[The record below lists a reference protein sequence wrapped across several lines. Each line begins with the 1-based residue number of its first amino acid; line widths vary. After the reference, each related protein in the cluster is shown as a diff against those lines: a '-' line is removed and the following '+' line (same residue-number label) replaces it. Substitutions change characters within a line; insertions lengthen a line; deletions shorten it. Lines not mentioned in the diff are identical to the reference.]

1 MEGFRSNS
9 GSFLIVLF
17 STLND
22 KLYTINPY
30 VHAISLNN
38 IISQNHLMTTTCIKL
53 KRADDK
59 DSTNI
64 LAFCPWTSHH
74 KVKPQS
80 MLARV
85 AVRDLGSGTSKEE
98 TKPIFTQK

>member
-38 IISQNHLMTTTCIKL
+38 IISQKSFDDDDMYKIKAYGL
-53 KRADDK
+53 QRLC
-59 DSTNI
+59 TNMF
-64 LAFCPWTSHH
+64 AFCPWTSHH

-80 MLARV
+80 MLERV
-85 AVRDLGSGTSKEE
+85 L
-98 TKPIFTQK
+98 